1 MAGPI
6 RRIAILTSGG
16 DAPGLNAVIRA
27 VVKTAEVE
35 CGWSVTGV
43 EHGFEG
49 LIGKPR
55 IRPLDASAV
64 AGLLPRGGTILGS
77 TNKGHFS
84 AMRVNGELVRDPA
97 PYKELAANVKRL
109 GIDALV
115 VIGGE
120 GSQGIASELA
130 RFGVRAVGVPKTIDN
145 DLWGCDQTFGFDT
158 ALTVATEALDRLH
171 TTAASHDRV
180 MVLEVMGRDA
190 GWIALH
196 SGLGGGAD
204 VILIPEIPFTVEAVA
219 STVTTREFRGSNFSI
234 VICAEG
240 AAERDG
246 GGQTYQEATGTLG
259 GVGAYVATQVGKVTG
274 KDARVVVLGHLQR
287 GGMPTPFDRILAT
300 RFGAA
305 AVRVLAE
312 GRYGEVVVSRGTEI
326 GTVPMPDCAGK
337 VRVVPPDH
345 EMIRTCRGLG
355 IGFGDEED
363 ESLIPE
369 PLA

>member
-1 MAGPI
+1 VREGW
-6 RRIAILTSGG
+6 R
-16 DAPGLNAVIRA
+16 GL
-27 VVKTAEVE
+27 VE
-35 CGWSVTGV
+35 
-43 EHGFEG
+43 
-49 LIGKPR
+49 GKFQ
-55 IRPLDASAV
+55 PLDDRAIS
-64 AGLLPRGGTILGS
+64 GILPRGGTILGTTR
-77 TNKGHFS
+77 TN
-84 AMRVNGELVRDPA
+84 
-97 PYKELAANVKRL
+97 PYKVEGGVERVLEHFAGERL
-109 GIDALV
+109 DALV
-115 VIGGE
+115 AIGGE
-120 GSQGIASELA
+120 DTLGVASHLFEE
-130 RFGVRAVGVPKTIDN
+130 RGFPVVGVPKTIDN
-145 DLWGCDQTFGFDT
+145 DLSATDYTFGFDT
-158 ALTVATEALDRLH
+158 ALTVATEAIDRLH
-171 TTAASHDRV
+171 TTAESHNRV
-180 MVLEVMGRDA
+180 MVVEVMGRHT
-190 GWIALH
+190 GWIAVL
-196 SGLGGGAD
+196 SGIAGGAD

-312 GRYGEVVVSRGTEI
+312 GRYGEVVVSRGMEI
-326 GTVPMPDCAGK
+326 GTVLMPECAGK
-337 VRVVPPDH
+337 VRTVPPDH

>member
-1 MAGPI
+1 
-6 RRIAILTSGG
+6 
-16 DAPGLNAVIRA
+16 

-35 CGWSVTGV
+35 YGWSVLGI

-55 IRPLDASAV
+55 TRILDGAAV

-84 AMRVNGELVRDPA
+84 AMRVDGELVRDPA

-312 GRYGEVVVSRGTEI
+312 GRYGEVVVSRGLEI
-326 GTVPMPDCAGK
+326 GTVTMPECAGK
-337 VRVVPPDH
+337 VRTVPPDH

-363 ESLIPE
+363 ESLITE

>member
-1 MAGPI
+1 MTAPI
-6 RRIAILTSGG
+6 RRIGVLTSGG

-27 VVKTAEVE
+27 VVRSAEVDH
-35 CGWSVTGV
+35 GWAVFGI

-49 LIGKPR
+49 LIGRPR
-55 IRPLDASAV
+55 TRTLDASAV
-64 AGLLPRGGTILGS
+64 SGLLPQGGTILGS

-84 AMRVNGELVRDPA
+84 AMRVDGEWVRDPA
-97 PYKELAANVKRL
+97 PYKELAANTKRL

-120 GSQGIASELA
+120 GSQGIASELS
-130 RFGVRAVGVPKTIDN
+130 RYGVRAVGVPKTIDN

-204 VILIPEIPFTVEAVA
+204 VILIPEIPFTIEAVA
-219 STVTTREFRGSNFSI
+219 SKVLTREYRGSSFSI
-234 VICAEG
+234 VICSEG
-240 AAERDG
+240 AVERG
-246 GGQTYQEATGTLG
+246 GGQLYQETTGTLG
-259 GVGAYVATQVGKVTG
+259 GIGAHVATQVGKVTG
-274 KDARVVVLGHLQR
+274 KDARVVVLGHVQR
-287 GGMPTPFDRILAT
+287 GGMPTPYDRILAT

-312 GRYGEVVVSRGTEI
+312 GRYGEVVVSKGAEI
-326 GTVPMPDCAGK
+326 STVSMADCAGK
-337 VRVVPPDH
+337 VNTVPVDH
-345 EMIRTCRGLG
+345 EMIRTARGLG
-355 IGFGDEED
+355 IAFGDEED
-363 ESLIPE
+363 LDLTPE
-369 PLA
+369 PLD

>member
-1 MAGPI
+1 MPAPI
-6 RRIAILTSGG
+6 RRIGVLTSGG

-27 VVKTAEVE
+27 VVRSAEVDH
-35 CGWSVTGV
+35 GWAVLGI

-49 LIGKPR
+49 LIGRPR
-55 IRPLDASAV
+55 TRTLDTSAV
-64 AGLLPRGGTILGS
+64 SGLLPQGGTILGS

-84 AMRVNGELVRDPA
+84 TMQVDGEWIRD
-97 PYKELAANVKRL
+97 LAANTKRL

-120 GSQGIASELA
+120 GSQGIASELSHY
-130 RFGVRAVGVPKTIDN
+130 GIRAVGVPKTIDN

-219 STVTTREFRGSNFSI
+219 SKVLTREYRGSAFSI

-240 AAERDG
+240 AVEQG
-246 GGQTYQEATGTLG
+246 GGQLYQETTGTLG
-259 GVGAYVATQVGKVTG
+259 GIGAHVATQVGKVTG
-274 KDARVVVLGHLQR
+274 KDARVVVLGHVQR
-287 GGMPTPFDRILAT
+287 GGMPTPYDRILAT

-312 GRYGEVVVSRGTEI
+312 GRYGEVVVSRGAEI
-326 GTVPMPDCAGK
+326 STVSMADTAGK
-337 VRVVPPDH
+337 VNTVPPDH
-345 EMIRTCRGLG
+345 EMVQTARALG
-355 IGFGDEED
+355 IAFGDED
-363 ESLIPE
+363 DPDLTPE
-369 PLA
+369 PLD

>member
-1 MAGPI
+1 MAAPI
-6 RRIAILTSGG
+6 RRIGILTSGG

-35 CGWSVTGV
+35 CGWAVTGI

-49 LIGKPR
+49 LIGKPN
-55 IRPLDASAV
+55 IRPLDSSAV

-77 TNKGHFS
+77 TNKGHFA
-84 AMRVNGELVRDPA
+84 AMRVDGELVRDPA
-97 PYKELAANVKRL
+97 PYKELAANTKRL

-120 GSQGIASELA
+120 GSQGIASELS
-130 RFGVRAVGVPKTIDN
+130 RYGVRAVGVPKTIDN

-219 STVTTREFRGSNFSI
+219 SKILTREYRGSSFSI

-240 AAERDG
+240 AVEQG
-246 GGQTYQEATGTLG
+246 GGQLYQETTGTLG
-259 GVGAYVATQVGKVTG
+259 GIGAHVATQVGKVTG
-274 KDARVVVLGHLQR
+274 KDARVVVLGHVQR
-287 GGMPTPFDRILAT
+287 GGMPTPYDRILAT

-312 GRYGEVVVSRGTEI
+312 GRYGEVVVSKGMEI
-326 GTVPMPDCAGK
+326 STVRMSDCAGK
-337 VRVVPPDH
+337 VRTVPVEH
-345 EMIRTCRGLG
+345 EMIQTARGLG
-355 IGFGDEED
+355 IAFGDEED
-363 ESLIPE
+363 LDLTPE
-369 PLA
+369 PLE

>member
-1 MAGPI
+1 MPAPI
-6 RRIAILTSGG
+6 RRIGVLTSGG

-27 VVKTAEVE
+27 VVRSAEVDH
-35 CGWSVTGV
+35 GWSVLGI

-49 LIGKPR
+49 LIGRPR
-55 IRPLDASAV
+55 TRTLDSSAV
-64 AGLLPRGGTILGS
+64 SGLLPRGGTILGS
-77 TNKGHFS
+77 TNKGHFA
-84 AMRVNGELVRDPA
+84 AMRVDGELVRDPA
-97 PYKELAANVKRL
+97 PYKELAANTRRL

-115 VIGGE
+115 IIGGE

-130 RFGVRAVGVPKTIDN
+130 HYGVRAVGVPKTIDN
-145 DLWGCDQTFGFDT
+145 DLFGCDQTFGFDT

-204 VILIPEIPFTVEAVA
+204 VILIPEIPFSVEAVA
-219 STVTTREFRGSNFSI
+219 SKVLTREFHGSSFSI
-234 VICAEG
+234 VVCAEG
-240 AAERDG
+240 AVERG
-246 GGQTYQEATGTLG
+246 GAQVYQETGALG
-259 GVGAYVATQVGKVTG
+259 GIGAYVATQVGKVTA

-305 AVRVLAE
+305 AVRVLGE
-312 GRYGEVVVSRGTEI
+312 GRYGEVVVSRGQEI
-326 GTVPMPDCAGK
+326 STIPMVECAGK
-337 VRVVPPDH
+337 VRTVPPEH
-345 EMIRTCRGLG
+345 ELVQTSRALG
-355 IGFGDEED
+355 IAFGDEED
-363 ESLIPE
+363 PETTQE

>member
-1 MAGPI
+1 MTAPI
-6 RRIAILTSGG
+6 RRIGVLTSGG

-27 VVKTAEVE
+27 VVRSAEVDH
-35 CGWSVTGV
+35 GWSVLGI

-55 IRPLDASAV
+55 TRPLDAAAV
-64 AGLLPRGGTILGS
+64 SGLLPRGGTILGS
-77 TNKGHFS
+77 TNKGHFA
-84 AMRVNGELVRDPA
+84 AMWVDGELVRDPA
-97 PYKELAANVKRL
+97 PYKELAANTKRL

-130 RFGVRAVGVPKTIDN
+130 RYGVRAVGVPKTIDN
-145 DLWGCDQTFGFDT
+145 DLFGCDQTFGFDT

-204 VILIPEIPFTVEAVA
+204 VILIPEIPFSVEAVA
-219 STVTTREFRGSNFSI
+219 SKVLTREFHGSNFSI
-234 VICAEG
+234 VVCAEG
-240 AAERDG
+240 AVERG
-246 GGQTYQEATGTLG
+246 GAQVYQETGTLG
-259 GVGAYVATQVGKVTG
+259 GIGAYVATQVGKVTG

-287 GGMPTPFDRILAT
+287 GGQPTPFDRILAT

-305 AVRVLAE
+305 AVRVLGA
-312 GRYGEVVVSRGTEI
+312 GGYGEVVVSQGDEI
-326 GTVPMPDCAGK
+326 SSIPMVDTAGK
-337 VRVVPPDH
+337 VRTVPVDH
-345 EMIRTCRGLG
+345 ELVQTARALG
-355 IGFGDEED
+355 IAFGDEED
-363 ESLIPE
+363 PEATPE